1 MNANRLALFLIPSLA
16 ACATPAPQAEPAPAG
31 QPAPQVVRDYDE
43 EAITGSHLKR
53 RSSTLPPDA
62 RTLAPAA
69 LEDWQRQRTGPKG
82 PGSF

>member
-31 QPAPQVVRDYDE
+31 QPVVRDYDE